1 MFVVST
7 FQRTCSRSGTRA
19 KMSRLISGRTLATP
33 LVVVTASKVRNHS
46 VRIRIK
52 THPRPVQNFLCR
64 PYWSILIK
72 REVQA
77 YFLEALMRAI
87 SKERVILR
95 ATILVFF
102 LLIWYCDSRGMLPEN
117 GRTILTILLFGIFWF
132 IEARFIKPT
141 RTDQSVPRKP
151 RL

>member
-1 MFVVST
+1 
-7 FQRTCSRSGTRA
+7 
-19 KMSRLISGRTLATP
+19 
-33 LVVVTASKVRNHS
+33 
-46 VRIRIK
+46 
-52 THPRPVQNFLCR
+52 
-64 PYWSILIK
+64 
-72 REVQA
+72 
-77 YFLEALMRAI
+77 MRAI